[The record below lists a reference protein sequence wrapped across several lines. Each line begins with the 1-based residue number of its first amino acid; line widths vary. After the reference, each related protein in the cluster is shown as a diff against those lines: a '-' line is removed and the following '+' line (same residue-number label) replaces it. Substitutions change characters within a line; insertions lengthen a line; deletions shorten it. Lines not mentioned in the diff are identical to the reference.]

1 MESRVSVGPAVPPAA
16 SGRAGPGVTLS
27 RRGGI
32 GLLCID
38 HAPVNALSPA
48 VVAALD
54 EAVAAFEGDGGL
66 DALLVH
72 CAGRTFVAGGDI
84 AAFDAPDFD
93 AAPFNRILARLEGS
107 RRLVLA
113 ALHGTALG
121 GGLELALACHYRIAL
136 ADTRVGLPEVRLGL
150 LPGSLGSQRLPRA
163 CGAELALELMLSGR
177 MLGAEAARAA
187 GIVDAVA
194 AAAPVAAGGDDAA
207 AQALAAG
214 LDFLRTLMARG
225 APPRRLSERPVALA
239 GLPAGFFAAVRTREA
254 ASFARYPARAA
265 IVRAVEAAAT
275 LPFAQ
280 GEAVEAELL
289 RACVVS
295 EPSRALRHLFFAER
309 RAAQVPGLPA
319 GLPPRP
325 LQAAGVVGGG
335 AMGSAIAAALAG
347 VGLRV
352 VLVEADGAALAA
364 GLARTQAAARHAAA
378 RGRLSLA
385 QAEAGIARLE
395 GALDLAALA
404 GCDLVVEAV
413 YEDMALKQQVFARL
427 GRVCRPG
434 AILASHT
441 ATLDVEVLADASG
454 RPADVL
460 GMHLFSP
467 AGAMRLLE
475 VVRAERTAPEV
486 LATALALA
494 RRLGKVPVVSG
505 VCYGF
510 IGNRMAE
517 AYLRETEFLLQEGVS
532 PQRIDAVAQA
542 HGMAMGPCRA
552 LDLAGVDVAARAVIE
567 YGKAG
572 GLPPD
577 PAYRAVVRRLYALGR
592 HGQKSG
598 AGLYRYAPGERTP
611 RPDAAVEAIC
621 RALARET
628 GVAQRAGIG
637 EREIAERLF
646 YPLVNEAARLL
657 EEGVASRP
665 GDIDMVWTAGYG
677 FPDYLGGPVWLAD
690 RVGLARIVAGLERYG
705 RERGNAF
712 DYWDVSPLLAS
723 LARHGGRLSDWSR
736 AGAGSASAAGPW
748 PPGDGQDG
756 TPPKH

>member
-1 MESRVSVGPAVPPAA
+1 MTPAVTLARQ
-16 SGRAGPGVTLS
+16 GR
-27 RRGGI
+27 I
-32 GLLCID
+32 GLLRID
-38 HAPVNALSPA
+38 NPPVNALSPA
-48 VVAALD
+48 VVAALGD
-54 EAVAAFEGDGGL
+54 AVAAFEADTGL
-66 DALLVH
+66 DALLIH
-72 CAGRTFVAGGDI
+72 CAGSTFVAGGDI
-84 AAFDAPDFD
+84 AAFDSPDFD
-93 AAPFNRILARLEGS
+93 AGPYNRILARLEAS
-107 RRLVLA
+107 TRLVVA
-113 ALHGTALG
+113 ALHGSALG
-121 GGLELALACHYRIAL
+121 GGLELALACHYRL
-136 ADTRVGLPEVRLGL
+136 AVPGTRVGLPEVKLGL
-150 LPGSLGSQRLPRA
+150 LPGALGSQRLPRA
-163 CGAELALELMLSGR
+163 AGPALALELMLSGR
-177 MLGAEAARAA
+177 MIGAEAARAA

-194 AAAPVAAGGDDAA
+194 ACVDASA
-207 AQALAAG
+207 EPAQQALSAG
-214 LDFLRTLMARG
+214 LVYLRGLLDAG
-225 APPRRLSERPVALA
+225 AVPRRLSERPVPVA
-239 GLPAGFFAAVRTREA
+239 GLPPDFFEAARAREA

-280 GEAVEAELL
+280 GETVEAELL

-295 EPSRALRHLFFAER
+295 EQSRALRHLFFAER
-309 RAAQVPGLPA
+309 QAARIPGLPA
-319 GLPPRP
+319 DTAARP
-325 LQAAGVVGGG
+325 VRAAGVVGAG

-347 VGLRV
+347 IGMQV
-352 VLVEADGAALAA
+352 VLVEADSDALARGMVRVREA
-364 GLARTQAAARHAAA
+364 TLHAVE
-378 RGRLSLA
+378 RGRLTAAQAQASLA
-385 QAEAGIARLE
+385 RVQGT
-395 GALDLAALA
+395 LDDAALA
-404 GCDLVVEAV
+404 GCDLVIEAV

-427 GRVCRPG
+427 GQVCRAG

-486 LATALALA
+486 LATALQLA

-517 AYLRETEFLLQEGVS
+517 AYLRETEFLLMEGVS
-532 PQRIDAVAQA
+532 PQRVDAVAQA

-552 LDLAGVDVAARAVIE
+552 VDLAGVDVGARMVIE

-577 PAYRAVVRRLYALGR
+577 PGYRAVVRSLYALGR
-592 HGQKSG
+592 NGQKSG
-598 AGLYRYAPGERTP
+598 AGFYRYAGGDRTP
-611 RPDAAVEAIC
+611 RPDPEVDAIC
-621 RALARET
+621 AALAREN
-628 GVAQRAGIG
+628 GVPRRARI
-637 EREIAERLF
+637 EDHEIAERLF
-646 YPLVNEAARLL
+646 YPMVNEAARLL

-677 FPDYLGGPVWLAD
+677 FPDYQGGPVWLAD

-723 LARHGGRLSDWSR
+723 LARRGGRLSDWTMAD
-736 AGAGSASAAGPW
+736 AGNAAAAGLW
-748 PPGDGQDG
+748 PPGTGQDAA
-756 TPPKH
+756 P